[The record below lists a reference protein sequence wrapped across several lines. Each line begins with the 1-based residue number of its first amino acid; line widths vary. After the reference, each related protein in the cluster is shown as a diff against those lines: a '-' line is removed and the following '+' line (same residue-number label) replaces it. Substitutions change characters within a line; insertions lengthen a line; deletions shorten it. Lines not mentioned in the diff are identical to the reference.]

1 MAGGLLGLAQ
11 DYKQQAA
18 GAVQQ
23 AGQLGDQR
31 DANNKAMKQ
40 AEDQGR
46 IGMVTAGAGTGAAIG
61 SVVPGVGTAIGAGVG
76 AGVGLLASFF

>member
-18 GAVQQ
+18 GAMQTS
-23 AGQLGDQR
+23 ADLASQR
-31 DANNKAMKQ
+31 QANNKAMGA

-46 IGMVTAGAGTGAAIG
+46 IGLVAAGAGTGAAIG
-61 SVVPGVGTAIGAGVG
+61 GPIGAGIG

>member
-18 GAVQQ
+18 GAMQQ
-23 AGQLGDQR
+23 AGQLGDAR
-31 DANNKAMKQ
+31 KANNKAMDA
-40 AEDQGR
+40 AETQNR
-46 IGMVTAGAGTGAAIG
+46 IGLVASGAGTGAALG
-61 SVVPGVGTAIGAGVG
+61 GPIGAGIG